1 MTKQNKY
8 SGKAWAKPNRG
19 SKTRHMA
26 KHPLGKVEL
35 PWHYDQMVENFGS
48 KMDAYHESKI
58 AQHAEKEEGVVL
70 NIVYDKEEDI
80 PKGPRESGYDIYQ
93 K

>member
-19 SKTRHMA
+19 SKTRNMA
-26 KHPLGKVEL
+26 KKELGKVEL
-35 PWHYDQMVENFGS
+35 PWHYNQMVETFGS
-48 KMDAYHESKI
+48 KMDIYHQAKI
-58 AQHAEKEEGVVL
+58 EQHKEKEEGVVL
-70 NIVYDKEEDI
+70 NIIYDKEEDV
-80 PKGPRESGYDIYQ
+80 PEGPREVGYNMDI